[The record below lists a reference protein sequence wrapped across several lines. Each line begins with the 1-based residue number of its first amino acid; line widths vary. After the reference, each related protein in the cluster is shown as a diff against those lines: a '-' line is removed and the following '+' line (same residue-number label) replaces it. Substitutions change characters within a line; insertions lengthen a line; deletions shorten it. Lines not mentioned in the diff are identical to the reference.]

1 MIVSGGNVASHLF
14 CAAQID
20 TCEIEFNAKIS
31 SVTSSSRERSS
42 SASVGVS
49 VRGGWGPVSV
59 GISAS
64 YSSQSQSKNYNEE
77 KREYSMRILV
87 KARQAPIPA
96 GLSRILDILEA
107 AIMNRLEVEA
117 GTTE

>member
-1 MIVSGGNVASHLF
+1 VASHLF

-64 YSSQSQSKNYNEE
+64 YSSQSQAKFSNEE

-107 AIMNRLEVEA
+107 AIMNKVKEDTEA
-117 GTTE
+117 SE